1 MNRGPL
7 FFRQVSAGQ
16 FGETFTITKFRRMAA
31 DADDLSS
38 RTVADG
44 PRITPFGRFLR
55 STHTDELPQAIDV
68 LSGALSIVGRRRQ
81 QAHHVEGFSSKL
93 PFCNTP
99 HLVVPECTGWTPV
112 KFGYADH
119 ARIVLQKVK
128 YEFFH
133 FHHQGPEFDARIL
146 ASTARSVPTRSGR

>member
-55 STHTDELPQAIDV
+55 STHTDELPQAINV
-68 LSGALSIVGRRRQ
+68 LAGSLSIVGPRPKQ
-81 QAHHVEGFSSKL
+81 VHYVEELSSKL
-93 PFCNTP
+93 PFCNTRHIVRP
-99 HLVVPECTGWTPV
+99 GCTGWAPA
-112 KFGYADH
+112 KYGCAGH
-119 ARIVLQKVK
+119 ERNVLQKVQS
-128 YEFFH
+128 EFFH
-133 FHHQGPEFDARIL
+133 LHHQGLVFDARIL
-146 ASTARSVPTRSGR
+146 ARTARSVLARSGR